1 MPDTEWTSDEMMTIA
16 ASRMLRNGAICFVGI
31 GLPSAAALRALLL
44 ITEARHEAS
53 RQPMGAQS

>member
-1 MPDTEWTSDEMMTIA
+1 VQDIIRSLTGHFSLAFMTT
-16 ASRMLRNGAICFVGI
+16 VI